1 MLGTNYRHSNIL
13 LLYVLAH
20 LPPNTIIL
28 LLSSS
33 TCNAVLE
40 AARKNNCPVIIQ
52 VSNGGG
58 AFVCGKGIKDPSAA
72 AIGSV
77 ALAMH
82 VRSVAKLYGVP
93 VVLHSDHCA
102 KVSVN
107 YVGLLFIIS

>member
-1 MLGTNYRHSNIL
+1 M
-13 LLYVLAH
+13 
-20 LPPNTIIL
+20 
-28 LLSSS
+28 
-33 TCNAVLE
+33 
-40 AARKNNCPVIIQ
+40 
-52 VSNGGG
+52 SNGGG

-102 KVSVN
+102 KVSIQHG
-107 YVGLLFIIS
+107 GLLSLDRKMTSSLNRLIFFPSSLLGIQFQILYTLNNNEISF